1 MMTIEELQKR
11 QEELLERL
19 RLQQQE
25 QQEKEK
31 QHAWEKGAND
41 GI

>member
-1 MMTIEELQKR
+1 MMTIEELQKK

-19 RLQQQE
+19 RLQ